1 MNAIPVPRTPAAPQP
16 DLRAVKT
23 RQQGTWGAGDYARI
37 GTRLQLVG
45 ETLCEA
51 ANVRADELVLDVA
64 AGNGNASLAAARR
77 FARVTSTDYVPELL
91 EAGRRRAEA
100 DGLEIEFRTADAEKL
115 PFADAS
121 FDVVLS
127 TYGVMFTPDQE
138 AAAREM
144 LRVLRPGGRI
154 GLANWTPEGFIGQL
168 FKVVGR
174 HVPPPAGV
182 KPASLWG
189 TETRLVELFGPH
201 AADIRAVRR
210 PFTMRFR
217 SAEHWLDYFRTWYG
231 PVLKA
236 FAALDDAGQQALQA
250 DILELLHRLNCDDG
264 GTLVIPS
271 EYLEVVVVKGGRATR
286 GPRAV

>member
-1 MNAIPVPRTPAAPQP
+1 MNSVTAPRTQAAPTP
-16 DLRAVKT
+16 DLAAVKT
-23 RQQGTWGAGDYARI
+23 RQQGAWGSGDYSRI
-37 GTRLQLVG
+37 GVRLQLVG

-51 ANVRADELVLDVA
+51 ANVRADERVLDVA

-100 DGLEIEFRTADAEKL
+100 DGLEIDFRVADAEKL
-115 PFADAS
+115 PFGDAS

-127 TYGVMFTPDQE
+127 TYGVMFTPNQE
-138 AAAREM
+138 IAAAEM
-144 LRVLRPGGRI
+144 MRVLRPGGRI

-174 HVPPPAGV
+174 HAPPPAGV

-189 TETRLVELFGPH
+189 TETRLVELFGPQ
-201 AADIRAVRR
+201 AADIRAARR

-236 FAALDDAGQQALQA
+236 FAALDDAGKQALEA
-250 DILELLHRLNCDDG
+250 DILELLHRLNGDAH

-271 EYLEVVVVKGGRATR
+271 EYLEVVVVKAGTES
-286 GPRAV
+286 PRR